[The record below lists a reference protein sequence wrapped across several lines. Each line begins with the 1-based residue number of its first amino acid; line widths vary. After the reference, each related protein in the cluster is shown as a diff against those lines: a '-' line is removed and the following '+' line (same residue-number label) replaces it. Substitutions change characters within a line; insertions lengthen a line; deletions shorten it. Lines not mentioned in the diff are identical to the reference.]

1 MLRECPECWRKVS
14 SDADVCPY
22 CGYNLSTRRAKV
34 MNYLEIDRREKEIDR
49 REKEYKR
56 WEAALINCP
65 ECGRVISSEYKKC
78 SYCGCDLSKRRET
91 RLRDCPDCGY
101 KVSYRAE
108 SCPRCGLKLSMYRK
122 EEFRRQKAEEEE
134 RRKRKLE
141 EEKRKRKEAVEEAL
155 KNGRINR
162 SGIAGFV
169 LSLIAIGTLLI
180 LFPFSVLAGLLVP
193 WIISLIGL
201 ICSEVGETGKKTRK
215 KYSYGDRVTR
225 VGLGI
230 NACCVGAGILL
241 LGLFGLLLGLYGA
254 ILVA

>member
-1 MLRECPECWRKVS
+1 MLRECPECGRKVS

-34 MNYLEIDRREKEIDR
+34 MNYLEIDR

-122 EEFRRQKAEEEE
+122 EEFRRQEAEEEE

-201 ICSEVGETGKKTRK
+201 YAAKSARRVKRRGRSTAMGTG
-215 KYSYGDRVTR
+215 
-225 VGLGI
+225 
-230 NACCVGAGILL
+230 
-241 LGLFGLLLGLYGA
+241 
-254 ILVA
+254 